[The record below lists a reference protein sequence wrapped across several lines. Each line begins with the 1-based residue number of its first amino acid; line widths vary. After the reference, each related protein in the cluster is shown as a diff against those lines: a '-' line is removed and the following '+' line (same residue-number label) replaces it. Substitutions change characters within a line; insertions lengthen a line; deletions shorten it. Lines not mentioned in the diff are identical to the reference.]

1 MSYREVICLKK
12 NTKKTA
18 VVVLIAA
25 VLVIAL
31 ISEIAV
37 VFRIT
42 SQQTTESGSSRLEI
56 ISGELEDTIDRSRTN
71 TMITALRVQPYM
83 DDREALREYIV
94 SRKAELLEQTGGEC
108 YNVYIAG
115 KDWDII
121 PDFVKPDGYE
131 VSKRSW
137 YQGALQNEG
146 NAYVTPPY
154 VDAATGNMCYTVS
167 MVLSDGETVV
177 GLDYTMDNIRQH
189 IRQMYR
195 DGDQQAL
202 IVTDEGII
210 AGCSDEHLTGS
221 ELITEL
227 PEYAGI
233 FSLAKSS
240 DGAVHVKRHGVNL
253 FAVRSG
259 SGWYLIVNENEWSLY
274 RTSYRQMLA
283 MIFVSLIIFAVIIAM
298 YFSTANSAKKA
309 EDALVYRD
317 NFIAK
322 ISAGL
327 QEPLQRIIAGS
338 SPENVRNCDDYGQ
351 EFENIRAAGHKLS
364 DMIGEM
370 VSYSS
375 LLRTEKE
382 KPVKETGL
390 TIDKRFRR
398 LILLS
403 LLLVMTMSMYVNITA
418 TFRWGKGRMQE
429 EVSSYTS
436 HLNEWTSTQKSILD
450 MFCSVISTHPEILED
465 YEGAVEYLDDI
476 TRQYPDISV
485 SYIVNPNWE
494 HTVYMNN
501 GWEPDSDWHVEDRDW
516 YIKLESSEQGWCI
529 SEPYFDEQTGL
540 YCVTFAE
547 KVIDPRTGEF
557 IGNFGI
563 DFYMD
568 KLVDILGSSYSDE
581 GYAFLADAEGEIINH
596 PYGSYQMSENSV
608 TNAAQLS
615 YDQVRADGSDMALVR
630 DYDGKLRVI
639 MAAYA
644 ENSDFT
650 VYVAKDIWN
659 VYKGV
664 LLYGVIC
671 LVVLMIC
678 TVAVYMLMNN
688 LIRLQEKANRQ
699 LKDSADAAIAADEA
713 KSTFL
718 AQMSHEIRT
727 PINAV
732 LGMNEMILRECRDLT
747 IRDYAENIQSA
758 GRTLLSLINSIL
770 DFSKIEDGKME
781 IIPVDY
787 ETAAMVN
794 DIVNSISTRAAEKGL
809 QLKTNVDSKLP
820 AKLNGDDMRIKQ
832 VISNLL
838 TNAVKYT
845 EKGRVTLTIKGEE
858 KLDDKLTLYVEVA
871 DTGIGIREEDLD
883 GLFESFKRLDEKRN
897 RSIEGTGLGMSIV
910 TRLLDMMNSEL
921 HVESIYGIGSTFWF
935 RIEQGVAD
943 PEPMG
948 DYGRSLMKSTS
959 KSVGHIYAPQASVL
973 VVDDNEMNLK
983 VAASLMK
990 LYGIVP
996 DLADSGFKAVS
1007 MAGQKRYDIIFLDHM
1022 MPGMDG
1028 IETLK
1033 LLREEGCVADG
1044 SVVIALTANAIVG
1057 AREMYLNSGFDDYL
1071 SKPIESAALENKL
1084 GFFLPADKVSVVT
1097 EETKSFHDDG
1107 AEAADMFTAEEM
1119 KQNYALCP
1127 QINLMAGLGYCM
1139 DSKEFYLDTLKG
1151 YVQADKREEL
1161 QKAFDEKD
1169 YENYRII
1176 VHSIKSTSLTIGAQ
1190 VTSEHAKSLEFAARD
1205 NDIELI
1211 EKRHDSFMDEYIAT
1225 IDGVVAVLSNY
1236 FEE

>member
-1 MSYREVICLKK
+1 MKK
-12 NTKKTA
+12 NTKNTA
-18 VVVLIAA
+18 VVMLIAA

-37 VFRIT
+37 VFKIT
-42 SQQTTESGSSRLEI
+42 SQQTTESGTGRLEI
-56 ISGELEDTIDRSRTN
+56 ISGELEDTIDKARTN
-71 TMITALRVQPYM
+71 AMITAVRVQPYLN
-83 DDREALREYIV
+83 DKEALREYIIA
-94 SRKAELLEQTGGEC
+94 RKAELLEQTGGEC

-121 PDFVKPDGYE
+121 VDFDRPADYE
-131 VSKRSW
+131 PSKRIW
-137 YQGALQNEG
+137 YRGALQNG
-146 NAYVTPPY
+146 GDAYVTSPY

-167 MVLSDGETVV
+167 MMLSDGETVI
-177 GLDYTMDNIRQH
+177 GLDYTMDTIAHH

-202 IVTDEGII
+202 IVTEEGII
-210 AGCSDEHLTGS
+210 AGCSDEHLVGS
-221 ELITEL
+221 ELITSL

-233 FSLAKSS
+233 FSLVKNSEGS
-240 DGAVHVKRHGVNL
+240 VHVRRRGVNM

-259 SGWYLIVNENEWSLY
+259 SGWYLLVNENNWSLY
-274 RTSYRQMLA
+274 QTSYRQMLA
-283 MIFVSLIIFAVIIAM
+283 MIFVSLIVFAVIIVM
-298 YFSTANSAKKA
+298 YFNTARSAKKA
-309 EDALVYRD
+309 EDALIYRD
-317 NFIAK
+317 KFIAK

-327 QEPLQRIIAGS
+327 QEPLQRIIAGA

-382 KPVKETGL
+382 QPVKEKGL
-390 TIDKRFRR
+390 KIDRRFRR

-418 TFRWGKGRMQE
+418 TFRWGKGRMEE
-429 EVSSYTS
+429 EVSGYTAQ
-436 HLNEWTSTQKSILD
+436 LNEWVSTQKSILD
-450 MFCSVISTHPEILED
+450 MFCSVISTHPEMLSD
-465 YEGAVEYLDDI
+465 YEGTVEYLDEI
-476 TRQYPDISV
+476 TRQYPEISV
-485 SYIVNPNWE
+485 SYICNPAWE

-501 GWEPDSDWHVEDRDW
+501 GWEPDSSWHVEEREW
-516 YIKLESSEQGWCI
+516 YVKLEESEQGWCI
-529 SEPYFDEQTGL
+529 SDPYYDEQTGL

-547 KVIDPRTGEF
+547 KVTDPRTGDF

-581 GYAFLADAEGEIINH
+581 GYAFLADAEGDIINH

-615 YDQVRADGSDMALVR
+615 YDQVRADGEDMALVN
-630 DYDGKLRVI
+630 DYDGKFRVL
-639 MAAYA
+639 MAASA
-644 ENSDFT
+644 ESSDFT

-659 VYKGV
+659 VYSGV
-664 LLYGVIC
+664 MLYGVIC
-671 LVVLMIC
+671 LVVLLIC
-678 TVAVYMLMNN
+678 TIAVYMLMNN
-688 LIRLQEKANRQ
+688 LIRLQEQANRQ
-699 LKDSADAAIAADEA
+699 LKESADAAIAADEA

-787 ETAAMVN
+787 DTAAMVN

-809 QLKTNVDSKLP
+809 QLKTSVDNKLP

-845 EKGRVTLTIKGEE
+845 EKGRITLTIKSEE
-858 KLDDKLTLYVEVA
+858 RLADKLTLYVEVA
-871 DTGIGIREEDLD
+871 DTGIGIREEDIE

-910 TRLLDMMNSEL
+910 TKLLEMMGSEL
-921 HVESIYGIGSTFWF
+921 HVESIYGVGSTFYF
-935 RIEQGVAD
+935 RLEQGIAD

-948 DYGRSLMKSTS
+948 EHSRSLMKNTS
-959 KSVGHIYAPQASVL
+959 RSVGHIYAPQAKVL

-983 VAASLMK
+983 VASSLMK

-1007 MAGQKRYDIIFLDHM
+1007 MAGHNRYDIIFLDHM

-1033 LLREEGCVADG
+1033 LLHEENCLSEGT
-1044 SVVIALTANAIVG
+1044 SVIALTANAIVG
-1057 AREMYLNSGFDDYL
+1057 AKEMYISSGFTDYL

-1084 GFFLPADKVSVVT
+1084 GYYLPADKVSVVT
-1097 EETKSFHDDG
+1097 EETRAVRDPASAQEDV
-1107 AEAADMFTAEEM
+1107 FTAEEL
-1119 KQNYALCP
+1119 KQMYNQCPAL
-1127 QINLMAGLGYCM
+1127 NLMAGLGYCM
-1139 DSKEFYLDTLKG
+1139 ESKEFYLDTLKG

-1161 QKAFDEKD
+1161 QKAYDAED

-1190 VTSEHAKSLEFAARD
+1190 VTSEHAKALEFAARD
-1205 NDIELI
+1205 GDIELI
-1211 EKRHDSFMDEYIAT
+1211 KKRHDVFIDEYIST
-1225 IDGVVAVLSNY
+1225 IDGVVGILSIY